1 MFVDNTKNGLDVSIK
16 NAVRKL
22 GNNGG
27 NIKIVIAYINSA
39 NKVEISY
46 KEVHC
51 YMDDNSYLL
60 LSSKL
65 GNTYL
70 VKQCFPNIKPIS
82 TRVWFDETSI
92 SSNRK
97 VIG

>member
-1 MFVDNTKNGLDVSIK
+1 
-16 NAVRKL
+16 
-22 GNNGG
+22 
-27 NIKIVIAYINSA
+27 
-39 NKVEISY
+39 
-46 KEVHC
+46 
-51 YMDDNSYLL
+51 MDDNSYLL

-65 GNTYL
+65 GNKYL